1 MRLYTIG
8 GTMALF
14 QIPKLLYDG
23 MAGGGAL
30 LLLLS
35 VGGLLLDRRHGRR
48 YLVTLVLT
56 ALLFLPLL
64 FASLFGIGES
74 MA

>member
-8 GTMALF
+8 EAAPLF
-14 QIPKLLYDG
+14 RIPKLLYDG
-23 MAGGGAL
+23 MAGGGVL

-48 YLVTLVLT
+48 YLVTLVLA
-56 ALLFLPLL
+56 ALLLLPLL